1 MIHTGVQKNWR
12 MSDQVIEVDK
22 VSEYFNRVSLLYS
35 YLNHAVLYMPG
46 LKKHYYVS
54 LRLYF

>member
-1 MIHTGVQKNWR
+1 MG
-12 MSDQVIEVDK
+12 DQVIEVDK

-46 LKKHYYVS
+46 LKKHYYDS